1 MTLRIAFIGCVEFSH
16 ATLEFVLTLSGVDV
30 VGVVTRGSSPG
41 NADFRSLEDLA
52 KQTSIPVHIAEG
64 DDQNAIAAFL
74 RGVRPEVVYCF
85 GWPNLLKREV
95 LQIPARGV
103 VGYHPAAL
111 PRNRGRHPL
120 IWALALGLEETA
132 STFFMMDE
140 GADSGHIISQDPIAI
155 AASDNAASLYEKMT
169 QTALDQIARF
179 TPAIASGTQVARPQ
193 NSAESNTWRRRTR
206 KDGEIDWRM
215 PGKAIHDLV
224 RALARPYV
232 GAHCVFDGKDVR
244 VWRADIG
251 PPTPPNLEPG
261 KVLDVTNGEILVKCW
276 DRSVRIVEHEFPHLP
291 KPGEYL

>member
-16 ATLEFVLTLSGVDV
+16 ATLELVLTLPEVDV
-30 VGVVTRGSSPG
+30 VGVVTRQSSPG

-52 KQTSIPVHIAEG
+52 KQTSIPTHIAKG
-64 DDQNAIAAFL
+64 DDQNTIAAFL
-74 RGVRPEVVYCF
+74 HGVRPDVVYCF
-85 GWPNLLKREV
+85 GWSNLLKREV
-95 LQIPARGV
+95 LRIPPQGV

-140 GADSGHIISQDPIAI
+140 GTDSGHIISQDPIAI
-155 AASDNAASLYEKMT
+155 AASDNAASLYDKMT

-179 TPAIASGTQVARPQ
+179 TPAIASGTLVARPQ
-193 NSAESNTWRRRTR
+193 NSTESNTWRRRTQ

-244 VWRADIG
+244 VWRADLG
-251 PPTPPNLEPG
+251 PPTPANLEPG
-261 KVLDVTNGEILVKCW
+261 KVLDVINGEILVKCW
-276 DRSVRIVEHEFPHLP
+276 DRSIRIVEHEFPHLP